1 MPPPSDTGLGGWIGK
16 YLESLRLE
24 NASAHTIRN
33 YEADLRQFHG
43 YFARA
48 GEPPPPA
55 DFEQLM
61 FREWLADL
69 FAQDLSKA
77 TIRRKLSA
85 VRGLFDHLVR
95 EGVVATNRAKL
106 LATPKLP
113 KKLPEVPT
121 EEQTNTLLDA
131 VASQKLERP
140 FPKRDLALLEML
152 YGCGLRISELAA
164 LNVED
169 LDWSEGWARVR
180 GKRKKERQVPVP
192 GKAMAALRA
201 YLDDRLA
208 IAGRN
213 ERALFVNHRGARL
226 SARGAR
232 GIVKLYAIA
241 LAGDSGMHPHS
252 LRHAYATHLLQAGA
266 DLRAIQELL
275 GHASLST
282 TQKYTQLTLLDLM
295 KVYDKA
301 HPRAK

>member
-1 MPPPSDTGLGGWIGK
+1 MPVETGLGGWIGR
-16 YLESLRLE
+16 YLDTLRLE
-24 NASAHTIRN
+24 NASAHTLRN
-33 YEADLRQFHG
+33 YEADLRQFHD
-43 YFARA
+43 YFARGGA
-48 GEPPPPA
+48 EPPAPA
-55 DFEQLM
+55 AFDQLM

-69 FAQDLSKA
+69 FAQELSRS

-85 VRGLFDHLVR
+85 VRGLFEHLMR
-95 EGVVATNRAKL
+95 EGVVAVNHARL

-121 EEQTNTLLDA
+121 EEQTNTLIDA
-131 VASQKLERP
+131 VAERKLERP
-140 FPKRDLALLEML
+140 FPKRDLALFEVL
-152 YGCGLRISELAA
+152 YGCGLRISELSG
-164 LNVED
+164 LNLED
-169 LDWSEGWARVR
+169 LDWSEGWLKVR

-192 GKAMAALRA
+192 GKAMSALRA
-201 YLDDRLA
+201 YLEERLSLA
-208 IAGRN
+208 ARG
-213 ERALFVNHRGARL
+213 ERALFVNHRGTRL
-226 SARGAR
+226 GDRGAR
-232 GIVKLYAIA
+232 GILKMYATA